1 MSGAWERLH
10 EHVNFHPNFRSSN
23 SLYIGKQ
30 ARIYKQ
36 YGFVHYTVPE
46 EAEAA
51 INGMNNRIIAAW
63 QNDVM
68 PTCKM
73 PLSPV
78 TQWRLQ
84 LLHLG
89 FTKDRDYQL
98 TVKYAN
104 SSEKAQIPWQRDA
117 LQNELSTARS
127 KLNLSGWEKRDE
139 AKRSEVY
146 RVICW
151 SQQRLL
157 QITLFL
163 VTIVLDSEGH
173 DFITTIFGPYVAIPD
188 GTPRKVLLPWEQLVC
203 PVQRVLGLVKGK
215 CHRLRCTSVDCHQ
228 VQSPEFFGMGGK
240 AHENLVI

>member
-10 EHVNFHPNFRSSN
+10 EHVNFHPNFPSSN
-23 SLYIGKQ
+23 SLCIGNQ

-78 TQWRLQ
+78 TQWHLLE

-157 QITLFL
+157 QITLLNFL
-163 VTIVLDSEGH
+163 SPLFWIQKVMILWPASSGRMLRFQTICQGRSSFHGSSWCARCN
-173 DFITTIFGPYVAIPD
+173 GCMAWWRGNAI
-188 GTPRKVLLPWEQLVC
+188 
-203 PVQRVLGLVKGK
+203 
-215 CHRLRCTSVDCHQ
+215 DCSAHQ
-228 VQSPEFFGMGGK
+228 WIATRSSHLNFL
-240 AHENLVI
+240 ENL

>member
-1 MSGAWERLH
+1 MKFRDSWCCWNMNGDLWISFKKEEDGWCAQLMFLPRI
-10 EHVNFHPNFRSSN
+10 NFIMRKWIQFRSCHPFFDFLPLQWLRIWMRQGWRRCFRSLAMWFQWN
-23 SLYIGKQ
+23 SPGRRGKLMEGVGLPNHKIWRKDPSKATAELESACMNMWTFIETSHIGNQ

-127 KLNLSGWEKRDE
+127 N
-139 AKRSEVY
+139 
-146 RVICW
+146 
-151 SQQRLL
+151 
-157 QITLFL
+157 
-163 VTIVLDSEGH
+163 
-173 DFITTIFGPYVAIPD
+173 
-188 GTPRKVLLPWEQLVC
+188 
-203 PVQRVLGLVKGK
+203 
-215 CHRLRCTSVDCHQ
+215 
-228 VQSPEFFGMGGK
+228 
-240 AHENLVI
+240 